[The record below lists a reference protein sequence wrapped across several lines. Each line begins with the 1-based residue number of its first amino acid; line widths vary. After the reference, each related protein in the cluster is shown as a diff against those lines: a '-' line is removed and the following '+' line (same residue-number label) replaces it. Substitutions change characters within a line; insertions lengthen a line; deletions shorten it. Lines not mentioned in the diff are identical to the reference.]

1 MAGAAVEI
9 DDREVVAALRR
20 LQQAGSRLRPALL
33 EIGEYLLQS
42 TEARFD
48 AQVDPAGQPWTPLSP
63 AYQARKK
70 KNPNL
75 ILVLTGHLSGQQAP
89 QAGQRAGLQAPQATE
104 TAVSVGTNLV
114 YAATHQFGRPEQN
127 IPARPFLGLNATD
140 TREILT
146 IINEHF
152 ERAARG

>member
-70 KNPNL
+70 KNPDL
-75 ILVLTGHLSGQQAP
+75 ILVLSGHLSTHQSSE
-89 QAGQRAGLQAPQATE
+89 LSDTE
-104 TAVSVGTNLV
+104 VSVGSNIK
-114 YAATHQFGRPEQN
+114 YAATHQFGRPEKN